1 MGESTERVLA
11 QAYELIESE
20 RLAEAEAL
28 LKPIVAAEPDNA
40 DAWWLYAHAVTD
52 PGEARLAL
60 NNVLRIDPGYP
71 GADDLLDSLEA
82 EYPAAAPTFET
93 QSGMQRVT
101 PPPTL
106 PALPDDDDFVDLDA
120 EFDLD
125 DEIVEQGRT
134 AAPTPT
140 VTTTTAR
147 ERPAWLIPAIVG
159 LLALTI
165 IVALVLLL
173 PRLTGPAGEAT
184 TPTAVQQAAQP
195 TDVAVGSPTDIPSAS
210 AVEVSG
216 DTESAVQSALDGF
229 ELVDGDIGTADTA
242 LGTTLLVGVCGSTD
256 SQQRSEE
263 INAVMSALAQASTQ
277 IQEAIEAVGVRM
289 TDCSTNSVL
298 NVIAVPLSEAA
309 AFAQGTLGEKAYQAR
324 WQPVL

>member
-40 DAWWLYAHAVTD
+40 DAWWLYAHAVTN
-52 PGEARLAL
+52 PGEARIAL

-71 GADDLLDSLEA
+71 GADELIDSLDA
-82 EYPAAAPTFET
+82 EYPAAVAAAET

-106 PALPDDDDFVDLDA
+106 PALPNDDDFVDFDD
-120 EFDLD
+120 EFDID
-125 DEIVEQGRT
+125 DEVVEQGRT

-140 VTTTTAR
+140 VTTTTPR
-147 ERPAWLIPAIVG
+147 ERPAWLMPAVVG
-159 LLALTI
+159 LLALII

-173 PRLTGPAGEAT
+173 PRLTGPDSESV

-195 TDVAVGSPTDIPSAS
+195 TDATTVSATDMPSAS
-210 AVEVSG
+210 AVDISS
-216 DTESAVQSALDGF
+216 DTEAAVQSALDGF
-229 ELVDGDIGTADTA
+229 DLVDEDVGTADTV
-242 LGTTLLVGVCGSTD
+242 LGTTLLVGVCGSPD

-277 IQEAIEAVGVRM
+277 IQEAVEAVGVRM
-289 TDCSTNSVL
+289 TDCSTNTIL

-309 AFAQGTLGEKAYQAR
+309 AFAQGALGEKAYQAR